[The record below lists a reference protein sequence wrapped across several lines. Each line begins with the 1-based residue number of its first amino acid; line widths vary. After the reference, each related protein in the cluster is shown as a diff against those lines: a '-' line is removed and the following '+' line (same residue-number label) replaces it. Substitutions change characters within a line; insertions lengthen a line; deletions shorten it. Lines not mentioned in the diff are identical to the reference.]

1 MYVYAGI
8 KVCKTCHKF
17 VSILQWTLFTQF
29 SRFKNIAKIIICT
42 LVFLLPWI
50 LQCKLYDL

>member
-29 SRFKNIAKIIICT
+29 SRLKNIAKIIICT